1 MLLAYNSAMRAIDGA
16 LERTGNIPL
25 TWYDVLLELNA
36 APGRRLRM
44 QELSARVVLSRTR
57 VSRLADEMTRAGLVS
72 KVPDEADRRS
82 TWAVITDAGRREL
95 RKTAPHYMHCIEAYF
110 ASHLTGPEMEVL
122 ATALGRVHTAHTEE
136 LHQPFTTRR
145 RQR

>member
-16 LERTGNIPL
+16 LDRTGNVSL

-57 VSRLADEMTRAGLVS
+57 VSRLVDEMTRASLVS

-82 TWAVITDAGRREL
+82 TWAVITDEGRREL
-95 RKTAPHYMHCIEAYF
+95 RKTAPHYMRCIEAF
-110 ASHLTGPEMEVL
+110 FTMHLTEQEQEVL
-122 ATALGRVHTAHTEE
+122 AAALQKVHMACAEE
-136 LHQPFTTRR
+136 LRQPITMRR